1 MGGGAQRDGVATSA
15 VRVGPIGGPASG
27 YFFCENTCRVE
38 TYRAPSV
45 LPAHGVYELE
55 YIYIQHACLYGE
67 HLVIFPSMCMRTCG
81 LCCAG
86 RATCAPTV
94 PSKRPLAQILYEM
107 QLAYQL
113 FMHGFRGAAQILY
126 E

>member
-1 MGGGAQRDGVATSA
+1 MKSHRLLRQQDLNAIPLSTW
-15 VRVGPIGGPASG
+15 
-27 YFFCENTCRVE
+27 
-38 TYRAPSV
+38 
-45 LPAHGVYELE
+45 LHELE
-55 YIYIQHACLYGE
+55 YIYILHACLYGE

-94 PSKRPLAQILYEM
+94 LSKRPLAQILYEM